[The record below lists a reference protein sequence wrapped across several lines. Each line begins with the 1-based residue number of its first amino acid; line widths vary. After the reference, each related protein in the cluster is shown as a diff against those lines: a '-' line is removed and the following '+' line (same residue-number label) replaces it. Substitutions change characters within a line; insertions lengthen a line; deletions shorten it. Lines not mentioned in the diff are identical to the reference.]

1 VTDKGETG
9 SFDLNK
15 SILLRKRIIE
25 VLVNQREFAT
35 DSNRV
40 IASCIRLTVS
50 SSYNLWS
57 SICQLWSRIQGRRR
71 TFADGDEE
79 DEGGD
84 RVEDVEPFTSASQL

>member
-1 VTDKGETG
+1 MM
-9 SFDLNK
+9 
-15 SILLRKRIIE
+15 E

-57 SICQLWSRIQGRRR
+57 SIYQLESNGSGRGR

-79 DEGGD
+79 DEGSDG
-84 RVEDVEPFTSASQL
+84 VENVEPFTSISQL